1 MLKQRLIFRLST
13 AFAALAFS
21 ALSLAQ
27 DAPPAAPAPAGDAPA
42 GAPRIFSP
50 EPTFD
55 FGSQDNE
62 GKVQHD
68 FTVMNVGTGSL
79 EISNVKS
86 SCGCTVAEMAKKSL
100 APGEETKVSVTFNLQ
115 GKQGPQTKV
124 ISVSSNDP
132 DVPVYKLELK
142 GNAVAAIEVEPRF
155 LNYGNVVEELLPPQT
170 IKIAS
175 NKPEISFNVTGSTA
189 SDAASFTTEVKT
201 IEAGKKYEIVVTN
214 IKPLPAG
221 IAQGVINVATDDPK
235 RLTIPVRYHAT
246 IVGDLD
252 IAPNQINIR
261 LTEDGAVTQQYMRVA
276 AGKVKAFKILS
287 VETPIP
293 TMEAEVI
300 PRGENN
306 YNIRL
311 GNMPTDKTLD
321 GKELVIKTDL
331 ATNPDIKI
339 PIKVISIPNVDG
351 KAPVTPNRPKAP
363 VEAAPAAPAESAPA
377 TPAPAQP

>member
-1 MLKQRLIFRLST
+1 MLKPRFVNR
-13 AFAALAFS
+13 FS
-21 ALSLAQ
+21 AIIAATLLSLSAVAQ
-27 DAPPAAPAPAGDAPA
+27 EAPAPAAAPAGDAPA

-55 FGSQDNE
+55 FGSEDNE
-62 GKVQHD
+62 GKVQHE
-68 FTVMNVGTGSL
+68 FTVMNVGTGTL

-86 SCGCTVAEMAKKSL
+86 SCGCTVAELAKKSL
-100 APGEETKVSVTFNLQ
+100 APGEETKVAVTFNLQ

-155 LNYGNVVEELLPPQT
+155 INYGNVVDELLPPQT
-170 IKIAS
+170 VKIAS
-175 NKPEISFNVTGSTA
+175 NKPDITFNVTGSTP
-189 SDAASFTTEVKT
+189 SDAASFATEVKT
-201 IEAGKKYEIVVTN
+201 IEAGKKYEVVVTN

-235 RLTIPVRYHAT
+235 RQTIPVRYHAT

-252 IAPNQINIR
+252 VAPSQINIR
-261 LTEDGAVTQQYMRVA
+261 LTEDGVPTQQYMRVA
-276 AGKVKAFKILS
+276 AGKVKTFKILS

-300 PRGENN
+300 PRGDNN
-306 YNIRL
+306 YNVRL

-321 GKELVIKTDL
+321 GKEIIIKTDL
-331 ATNPDIKI
+331 ATNPDIKV
-339 PIKVISIPNVDG
+339 PIKVISLPNLGAKPPVPNV
-351 KAPVTPNRPKAP
+351 PKAAT
-363 VEAAPAAPAESAPA
+363 EAPAAPA
-377 TPAPAQP
+377 QP